1 MSSVETSRSGHVTN
15 QNNNVKY
22 SNNTPA
28 SSNGRGNHVNGNVN
42 SEVIRQVIASPGNN
56 HDLLTEL

>member
-1 MSSVETSRSGHVTN
+1 MSGVEASRSGHVTS

-22 SNNTPA
+22 NNNTPA